1 MDKQLLVIDAI
12 IDLVLGLVLI
22 AFPRELIK
30 LVGAP
35 PVENAFYPS
44 LLGAVVFGIGVALLI
59 ECFSGPNGPYGLGLA
74 GALAINL
81 CGGIALGS
89 WLIFGELSLPRHGE
103 IALWALAGILF
114 ILSFF
119 ELISHW
125 WKKA

>member
-81 CGGIALGS
+81 CGGIAL
-89 WLIFGELSLPRHGE
+89 
-103 IALWALAGILF
+103 WALAGILF